1 MTTTRSPGGAPRGVL
16 TLAVF
21 DDCIARMGTIQAKGN
36 PQSRI
41 DAGDRV
47 LQAAKTVDA
56 RAVKTKLVTF
66 AKVHAAYVAA
76 HKSVVVAEERL
87 SAAEEAVGS
96 ADDEQDSLVRL
107 LAAKMI
113 GDGAPKANPL
123 SIFKLPPPSTLVDV
137 RVEVEVKKTKQLAKQ
152 AASWKAASPATKAV
166 AAKLGKASVAV
177 TSALAKVPPLAKA
190 HAAAIAKR
198 DALGVPWVTAFA
210 HLKNAT
216 RVAEDDGARGL
227 FTALFGA
234 PTTRPATKAKPA
246 PADGAPAAPSAV
258 DAPAS

>member
-1 MTTTRSPGGAPRGVL
+1 
-16 TLAVF
+16 
-21 DDCIARMGTIQAKGN
+21 MGTIQAKGN

-56 RAVKTKLVTF
+56 RVVKTKLVAF
-66 AKVHAAYVAA
+66 AKVHAAYAAA
-76 HKSVVVAEERL
+76 HKSVVAAEEKL

-137 RVEVEVKKTKQLAKQ
+137 RVELEVKKTKQLAKQ
-152 AASWKAASPATKAV
+152 AASWKNASPPTKAV
-166 AAKLGKASVAV
+166 AAKLGKASAAVASV
-177 TSALAKVPPLAKA
+177 LAKVPPLAKS

-210 HLKNAT
+210 HLKNAA
-216 RVAEDDGARGL
+216 RVAEDDGTRGL
-227 FTALFGA
+227 FAALFGA
-234 PTTRPATKAKPA
+234 PAARPATRAKAA
-246 PADGAPAAPSAV
+246 PVDGAPAATTAV
-258 DAPAS
+258 VNPAS